1 MSDEVVL
8 SAKISNQLSK
18 SVKLLLILYS
28 AVVLLFIILGFIV
41 GSQETR
47 TQNSVGWYG
56 LTFFT
61 QLKKEVTGLS
71 DSDLYA
77 GGIVG
82 FAFIL
87 LIFIALPVIYYL
99 ISNRARKLTELSV
112 SEKEVIGS
120 YTAFI
125 PISKITLRMPI
136 EKIDNVSAVKNIFF
150 IFTGK
155 MVRIGSTSSVIRIP
169 YVLNADEVVSCIL
182 NMIEQTK
189 QANKISVAPQAEAY
203 NKDYADSI
211 RKLAE
216 LRDAGIISEE
226 EFNKK
231 KSELL
236 NKI

>member
-41 GSQETR
+41 GSGQSSYYTY
-47 TQNSVGWYG
+47 SGWFG
-56 LTFFT
+56 LLFARHG
-61 QLKKEVTGLS
+61 TGIGS
-71 DSDLYA
+71 GADSDYYI
-77 GGIVG
+77 GGIIG
-82 FAFIL
+82 FIFVI

-112 SEKEVIGS
+112 SDKEIVGS

-125 PISKITLRMPI
+125 PVSKITLRMPI
-136 EKIDNVSAVKNIFF
+136 EKIDNVSAVKSIFF

>member
-1 MSDEVVL
+1 MSDEIVL

-41 GSQETR
+41 GSGQSSYYTY
-47 TQNSVGWYG
+47 SGWFG
-56 LTFFT
+56 LLFARHG
-61 QLKKEVTGLS
+61 TGIGS
-71 DSDLYA
+71 GADSDYYI
-77 GGIVG
+77 GGIIG
-82 FAFIL
+82 FIFVI

-112 SEKEVIGS
+112 SDKEIVGS

-125 PISKITLRMPI
+125 PVSKITLRMPI
-136 EKIDNVSAVKNIFF
+136 EKIDNVSAVKSIFF

>member
-41 GSQETR
+41 GSGESSYHTY
-47 TQNSVGWYG
+47 SGWFG
-56 LTFFT
+56 LVF
-61 QLKKEVTGLS
+61 VRHGTGIGS
-71 DSDLYA
+71 GADSDYYI
-77 GGIVG
+77 GGIIG
-82 FAFIL
+82 FVFIV

-125 PISKITLRMPI
+125 PVSKITLRMPI
-136 EKIDNVSAVKNIFF
+136 EKIDNVSAVKSIFF

>member
-1 MSDEVVL
+1 MSDEIVL

-41 GSQETR
+41 GSGQSSYYTY
-47 TQNSVGWYG
+47 SGWFG
-56 LTFFT
+56 LLFARHG
-61 QLKKEVTGLS
+61 TGIGS
-71 DSDLYA
+71 GADSDYYI
-77 GGIVG
+77 GGIIG
-82 FAFIL
+82 FIFVI
-87 LIFIALPVIYYL
+87 LIFIALPVAYYL

-112 SEKEVIGS
+112 SDKEIVGS

-125 PISKITLRMPI
+125 PVSKITLRMPI
-136 EKIDNVSAVKNIFF
+136 EKIDNVSAVKSIFF